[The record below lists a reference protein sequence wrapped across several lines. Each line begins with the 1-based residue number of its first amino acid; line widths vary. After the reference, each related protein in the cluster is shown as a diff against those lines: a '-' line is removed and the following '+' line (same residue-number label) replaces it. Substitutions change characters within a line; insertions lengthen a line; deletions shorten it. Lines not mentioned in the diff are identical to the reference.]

1 MYLNIQAI
9 VLRVTDYNDR
19 DALLTVLSRNH
30 GKLTLKARGL
40 RRKNSPL
47 IAPCQLL
54 AFGEFTIFEY
64 RGQYTINEAHSI
76 ELFTPLRRDLTKLAL
91 GTYFAQVAEI
101 ISQEDL
107 PNPEL
112 QSLVLNSLFALSKLN
127 LPEPLVK
134 SVFELRAAC
143 LAGYTPDL
151 VELSTSISTSG
162 QKVDRSCYDAL
173 LQMIADCNK
182 ECPKVCVVS
191 SYRTHEYQEGLFQKK
206 VNFYLNQGY
215 GQEEAV
221 KLAGTVVA
229 VPGTSEH
236 QLGLAVDIIDT
247 RSWNLNEG
255 QADLP
260 AQQWLMENSW
270 KYGFILRYPKDTTDS
285 TGIIYEPW
293 HYRYVGKEVAK
304 EIHDLGITL
313 EEYITSLTK

>member
-30 GKLTLKARGL
+30 GKLTLTARGL

-76 ELFTPLRRDLTKLAL
+76 ELFTPLRRDLTKLSL
-91 GTYFAQVAEI
+91 GTYFAQVAEV

-112 QSLVLNSLFALSKLN
+112 QSLLLNSLFALSKLN
-127 LPEPLVK
+127 LPEPMVK

-151 VELSTSISTSG
+151 YGCHICGSLTPERFDLAAGQLECRKCRSAESNGIRMPVTPGLLEAMRYICLCDPKKLFSFSVGNDTAEQLSALTEGYLSTQLERGFS
-162 QKVDRSCYDAL
+162 AL
-173 LQMIADCNK
+173 D
-182 ECPKVCVVS
+182 
-191 SYRTHEYQEGLFQKK
+191 
-206 VNFYLNQGY
+206 FY
-215 GQEEAV
+215 
-221 KLAGTVVA
+221 K
-229 VPGTSEH
+229 
-236 QLGLAVDIIDT
+236 
-247 RSWNLNEG
+247 
-255 QADLP
+255 
-260 AQQWLMENSW
+260 
-270 KYGFILRYPKDTTDS
+270 
-285 TGIIYEPW
+285 
-293 HYRYVGKEVAK
+293 
-304 EIHDLGITL
+304 
-313 EEYITSLTK
+313 SLLI